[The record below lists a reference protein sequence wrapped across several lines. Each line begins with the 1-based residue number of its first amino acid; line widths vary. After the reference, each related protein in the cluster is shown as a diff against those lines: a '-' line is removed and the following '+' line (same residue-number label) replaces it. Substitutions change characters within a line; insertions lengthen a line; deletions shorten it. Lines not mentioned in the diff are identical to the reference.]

1 MTGRSDMQG
10 GERMNKRAMLYE
22 GKAKQIYATDDP
34 EQVIVVYKDDA
45 TAFNGAKRGAI
56 TGKGA
61 LNNRMTAI
69 FFQLLESKGIRTHF
83 IEALSD
89 CEQLVRRVKI
99 VPIEVVVRNIAA
111 GSLSKRL
118 GLPEGEELARPIVE
132 LYYKD
137 DALGDPLI
145 NEDHIA
151 ILHLATPEQVG
162 QIRAEALAVNAILRA
177 YLAQRSVLLVD
188 FKLEFGTDAQGN
200 LLLADEISPD
210 TCRFW
215 DAETREKLD
224 KDRFRQDL
232 GGVEEAYQEMFHRLG
247 GVA

>member
-1 MTGRSDMQG
+1 MQG
-10 GERMNKRAMLYE
+10 GERMDKGEMLYE
-22 GKAKQIYATDDP
+22 GKAKQIYATNDP
-34 EQVIVVYKDDA
+34 GRVIVVYKDDA

-69 FFQLLESKGIRTHF
+69 LFQLLESRGIRTHF

-89 CEQLVRRVKI
+89 REQLVRRVKI

-151 ILHLATPEQVG
+151 IVHLAAPEQLEH
-162 QIRAEALAVNAILRA
+162 IRAEALAINAILRA
-177 YLAQRSVLLVD
+177 YLAERRVLLVD

-200 LLLADEISPD
+200 MLLADEISPD

-215 DAETREKLD
+215 DADTRQKLD

>member
-1 MTGRSDMQG
+1 MD
-10 GERMNKRAMLYE
+10 KRAMLYE
-22 GKAKQIYATDDP
+22 GKAKQVYATDDP
-34 EQVIVVYKDDA
+34 KQVIVVYKDDA

-69 FFQLLESKGIRTHF
+69 FFQLLESKGIHTHF
-83 IEALSD
+83 IETLSD
-89 CEQLVRRVKI
+89 REQLVRKVKI
-99 VPIEVVVRNIAA
+99 ILIEAVVRNIAA

-145 NEDHIA
+145 NDDHIA
-151 ILHLATPEQVG
+151 ILNLATPEQLG

-177 YLAQRSVLLVD
+177 YLAERRVLLVD

-200 LLLADEISPD
+200 MLLADEISPD

-215 DAETREKLD
+215 DAETRQKLD

>member
-1 MTGRSDMQG
+1 MDK
-10 GERMNKRAMLYE
+10 GEMLYE
-22 GKAKQIYATDDP
+22 GKAKQVYATDDP

-61 LNNRMTAI
+61 LNNHMTAI

-83 IEALSD
+83 VETLSD
-89 CEQLVRRVKI
+89 REQLVRRVKI
-99 VPIEVVVRNIAA
+99 IPIEVVVRNIAA

-118 GLPEGEELARPIVE
+118 GLPEGEELARSIVE

-145 NEDHIA
+145 NDDHIA
-151 ILHLATPEQVG
+151 ILNLATPEQVER
-162 QIRAEALAVNAILRA
+162 IRAEALAVNAALLD
-177 YLAQRSVLLVD
+177 YLAERRVLLVD

-200 LLLADEISPD
+200 MLLADEISPD

-215 DAETREKLD
+215 DAQTRQKLD

>member
-1 MTGRSDMQG
+1 
-10 GERMNKRAMLYE
+10 MNKGEMLYE
-22 GKAKQIYATDDP
+22 GKAKQVYATDDP
-34 EQVIVVYKDDA
+34 EQVIVIYKDDA

-69 FFQLLESKGIRTHF
+69 FFQLLEGKGIRTHF
-83 IEALSD
+83 VEALSD
-89 CEQLVRRVKI
+89 REQLVRRVTI
-99 VPIEVVVRNIAA
+99 IPIEVVTRNIAA

-118 GLPEGEELARPIVE
+118 GLPEGAELARPIVE

-145 NEDHIA
+145 NDDHIA
-151 ILHLATPEQVG
+151 ILNLATPEQVEH
-162 QIRAEALAVNAILRA
+162 IRAQALAVNAALRE
-177 YLAQRSVLLVD
+177 YLAERHVLLVD

-200 LLLADEISPD
+200 ILLADEISPD

-232 GGVEEAYQEMFHRLG
+232 GGVEDAYQEMFRRLG

>member
-1 MTGRSDMQG
+1 MDTVDK
-10 GERMNKRAMLYE
+10 GEMLYE
-22 GKAKQIYATDDP
+22 GKAKQIYATENP

-69 FFQLLESKGIRTHF
+69 FFQLLEGKGIRTHF

-89 CEQLVRRVKI
+89 REQLVRRVKI
-99 VPIEVVVRNIAA
+99 IPIEVVTRNIAA

-118 GLPEGEELARPIVE
+118 GLPEGAELAHPIVE

-137 DALGDPLI
+137 DALGDPHI
-145 NEDHIA
+145 NDDHIA
-151 ILHLATPEQVG
+151 ILHLATPEQVEHL
-162 QIRAEALAVNAILRA
+162 RAQALAVNAALRD
-177 YLAQRSVLLVD
+177 YLAERNVLLVD

-200 LLLADEISPD
+200 ILLADEISPD

-232 GGVEEAYQEMFHRLG
+232 GGVEDAYQEMFRRLG

>member
-1 MTGRSDMQG
+1 MDK
-10 GERMNKRAMLYE
+10 GEMLYE
-22 GKAKQIYATDDP
+22 GKAKQVYATDDP

-61 LNNRMTAI
+61 LNNHMTAI
-69 FFQLLESKGIRTHF
+69 FFLLLESKGIRTHF
-83 IEALSD
+83 VETLSD
-89 CEQLVRRVKI
+89 REQLVRRVKI
-99 VPIEVVVRNIAA
+99 IPIEVVVRNIAA

-145 NEDHIA
+145 NDDHIA
-151 ILHLATPEQVG
+151 ILNLATPEQVER
-162 QIRAEALAVNAILRA
+162 IRAEALDVNAALLE
-177 YLAQRSVLLVD
+177 YLAERRVLLVD

-200 LLLADEISPD
+200 MLLADEISPD

-215 DAETREKLD
+215 DAETRQKLD

>member
-1 MTGRSDMQG
+1 MDK
-10 GERMNKRAMLYE
+10 GEMLYE
-22 GKAKQIYATDDP
+22 GKAKQVYATSDP

-69 FFQLLESKGIRTHF
+69 FFQLLEGQGIHTHF

-89 CEQLVRRVKI
+89 REQLVRKVKI
-99 VPIEVVVRNIAA
+99 VLIEVVVRNIAA

-118 GLPEGEELARPIVE
+118 GLPEGTELARPIVE

-137 DALGDPLI
+137 DELGDPLI
-145 NEDHIA
+145 NDDHIA
-151 ILHLATPEQVG
+151 ILNLASPEQLEH
-162 QIRAEALAVNAILRA
+162 IRAEALAVNAVLRA
-177 YLAQRSVLLVD
+177 YLAERRVLLVD
-188 FKLEFGTDAQGN
+188 FKLEFGVDGDGN

-215 DAETREKLD
+215 DADTREKLD